1 MKTVGIDFNQ
11 CTADGLK
18 TRTEFFEKE
27 GIEVKSVVP
36 NLVDLVWA
44 DERPARPVNPV
55 TVLDMQY
62 AGVSSS
68 DKQS

>member
-1 MKTVGIDFNQ
+1 M
-11 CTADGLK
+11 
-18 TRTEFFEKE
+18 
-27 GIEVKSVVP
+27 KSVVP